1 MRRTK
6 IIATIGPASV
16 GRDVLARLVAAGVDV
31 MRLNASHTDV
41 PELTEALEAVREV
54 AAVAGRHIAVMVD
67 LPGPKLRVGDME
79 ADVVLVPGAT
89 FSLVGERC
97 VGDASRAWVSWPD
110 LWRDLGP
117 GARVLLDDGR
127 IELRVTASE
136 PDRMTTEVVEGGAL
150 TSNKGIAVPGA
161 RLSMPGVTERD
172 RMIAAWAR
180 DAGADYVAQSFVRSA
195 EDIAEIREVLGSQ
208 GPWLIAKIEK
218 YEAVSALDEIV
229 AAADAVMVARG
240 DLGVEMPVEQVPVLQ
255 RRIVEKAQA
264 AGKPVAVATQM
275 LDSMIDRSAPTRAEA
290 SDVATAIFE
299 GADAVMLSAETA
311 VGKYP
316 VEAVEM
322 MARIALAAEPEFEA
336 PPHETVPRSRDVAGA
351 VSAAIVTLAENLDVA
366 AIITATRSGASAM
379 AVAGWRPESTIVAA
393 TTEASTA
400 RRLALVWGV
409 KPMLV
414 EAQPNVDDTLMGAVA
429 AACDAGFVVSGD
441 LVAITA
447 GVAVNVSGGT
457 DLIRVV
463 TA

>member
-6 IIATIGPASV
+6 IIATIGPASMR
-16 GRDVLARLVAAGVDV
+16 RDVLDRLVAAGLDV
-31 MRLNASHTDV
+31 ARLNASHNDV
-41 PELTEALEAVREV
+41 PELTEALEAVRD
-54 AAVAGRHIAVMVD
+54 AASAASRHIAVMVD
-67 LPGPKLRVGDME
+67 LPGPKLRVGDM
-79 ADVVLVPGAT
+79 ATGVVLAAGQT
-89 FSLVGERC
+89 FELVGERC
-97 VGDASRAWVSWPD
+97 VGDVSQAMVSWPD
-110 LWRDLGP
+110 LWRDVEP
-117 GARVLLDDGR
+117 GTRVLLDDGR
-127 IELRVTASE
+127 IALCVTATE
-136 PDRMTTEVVEGGAL
+136 PGRVTTEVLQGGPL
-150 TSNKGIAVPGA
+150 SSNKGVAVPTA
-161 RLSMPGVTERD
+161 TLSMPGVTERD

-180 DAGADYVAQSFVRSA
+180 DAGADYVAQSFVRGA
-195 EDIAEIREVLGSQ
+195 ADLVEIREVLGPH

-218 YEAVSALDEIV
+218 HEAVESLDEIV

-240 DLGVEMPVEQVPVLQ
+240 DLGVEVPVEQVPILQ

-275 LDSMIDRSAPTRAEA
+275 LDSMIDRPVPTRAEA

-311 VGKYP
+311 VGSYP
-316 VEAVEM
+316 VEAVET
-322 MARIALAAEPEFEA
+322 MARIALAAEPEFEP
-336 PPHETVPRSRDVAGA
+336 PPHESVPRSRDVAGA

-366 AIITATRSGASAM
+366 AIITATRSGATAM

-393 TTEASTA
+393 TTEAPTA

-409 KPMLV
+409 EPMLV
-414 EAQPNVDDTLMGAVA
+414 IAQPNVEDTLMGAVA
-429 AACDAGFVVSGD
+429 AARDAGFVASGD

-463 TA
+463 TV

>member
-16 GRDVLARLVAAGVDV
+16 RAEVLGRLVAAGLDV
-31 MRLNASHTDV
+31 ARLNASHTDI
-41 PELTEALEAVREV
+41 PELTEALEAVR
-54 AAVAGRHIAVMVD
+54 AAAAAAGRHIAVMVD
-67 LPGPKLRVGDME
+67 LPGPKLRVGDMSE
-79 ADVVLVPGAT
+79 GVVLASGQT
-89 FSLVGERC
+89 FALVAERC
-97 VGDASRAWVSWPD
+97 VGDASQAWVSWPD
-110 LWRDLGP
+110 LWRDVGP
-117 GARVLLDDGR
+117 GTHILLDDGR
-127 IELRVTASE
+127 IALRVTASE
-136 PDRMTTEVVEGGAL
+136 PGRVTTEVVQGGPL
-150 TSNKGIAVPGA
+150 TSNKGIAVPAA

-172 RMIAAWAR
+172 RVIASWAR

-195 EDIAEIREVLGSQ
+195 DDIAEIRAVLGPQ

-218 YEAVSALDEIV
+218 YEAVAALDEIV
-229 AAADAVMVARG
+229 EAADAVMVARG

-275 LDSMIDRSAPTRAEA
+275 LDSMIDRPVPTRAEA
-290 SDVATAIFE
+290 SDVAGAIFE

-311 VGKYP
+311 VGSYP

-322 MARIALAAEPEFEA
+322 MARIALAAEPEFEP

-351 VSAAIVTLAENLDVA
+351 VSAAVVTLAENLDVA
-366 AIITATRSGASAM
+366 AIITATRSGATAM

-393 TTEASTA
+393 TTEAATA

-409 KPMLV
+409 EPMLV
-414 EAQPNVDDTLMGAVA
+414 PAQPNVDDTLMGAVS
-429 AACDAGFVVSGD
+429 AACDAGFIATGD

-457 DLIRVV
+457 DLVRVV